1 MKLFELLDFHFKY
14 GQGGGVKLRLLRG
27 GTESKIVL
35 DYDSADLVNYSRF
48 LDLEVLSHEIE
59 SLEVRGYY
67 RLVVTLDFDS
77 GAL

>member
-35 DYDSADLVNYSRF
+35 DYDSADLVNF

-67 RLVVTLDFDS
+67 RLVVTLDFDL